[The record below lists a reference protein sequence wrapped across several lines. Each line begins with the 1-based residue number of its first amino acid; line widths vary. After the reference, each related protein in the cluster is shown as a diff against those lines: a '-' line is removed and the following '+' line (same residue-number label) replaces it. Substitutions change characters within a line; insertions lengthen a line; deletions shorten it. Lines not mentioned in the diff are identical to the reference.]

1 MSLMVNVVEHT
12 SGEIVSRCEDKEHD
26 VSDPNHSEI
35 VPHEKYSKSFTRDET
50 NPLPWNAW
58 ALHTVF
64 II

>member
-1 MSLMVNVVEHT
+1 MNVVERT
-12 SGEIVSRCEDKEHD
+12 SVEIMSKCEDKEHD

-35 VPHEKYSKSFTRDET
+35 VPVKYSKSFTSNKT

-58 ALHTVF
+58 VLHTIF